1 VQAGNLIQS
10 GPRRRNLLL
19 SHVNGRKSPG
29 LNTVTRTIEQA
40 QIGWRRPRY
49 RSPLREQPGLIP
61 YGTDHFDGVLVEARE
76 NLSSCSPAIESDHT
90 IGEISASF
98 ENGKAS
104 FCCRPVN
111 QDARAFDQFLYGGCD
126 FRRSSVIATNEHP
139 GEFAKRRQR
148 RRDGFRFKERAGG
161 KRALR
166 WIVHDRLHIFKC
178 EVLFILNR

>member
-1 VQAGNLIQS
+1 MAPINS
-10 GPRRRNLLL
+10 TA
-19 SHVNGRKSPG
+19 SWSK
-29 LNTVTRTIEQA
+29 
-40 QIGWRRPRY
+40 
-49 RSPLREQPGLIP
+49 
-61 YGTDHFDGVLVEARE
+61 LVKT
-76 NLSSCSPAIESDHT
+76 CSPAIESDHT

-111 QDARAFDQFLYGGCD
+111 QDARAFAQFLYGGGD
-126 FRRSSVIATNEHP
+126 VRRSSVIATNEHP
-139 GEFAKRRQR
+139 GEFAKRRQG

-166 WIVHDRLHIFKC
+166 WIVHDRLHILLHIFKS